1 MIPPKAPKTCERCGV
16 TYIPTGTRQKYC
28 KECRKAVQ
36 REWERK
42 YDKKRRE
49 VQKKIVKEAVQK
61 PVLTITQVVKE
72 SRAHGMEYGNYVA
85 WRHL

>member
-1 MIPPKAPKTCERCGV
+1 MIPPKAPKVCERCGV
-16 TYIPTGTRQKYC
+16 TYIPASKWQKYC

-49 VQKKIVKEAVQK
+49 VQKKLVKEAVQK

-72 SRAHGMEYGNYVA
+72 SRAHGMEYGYYVA